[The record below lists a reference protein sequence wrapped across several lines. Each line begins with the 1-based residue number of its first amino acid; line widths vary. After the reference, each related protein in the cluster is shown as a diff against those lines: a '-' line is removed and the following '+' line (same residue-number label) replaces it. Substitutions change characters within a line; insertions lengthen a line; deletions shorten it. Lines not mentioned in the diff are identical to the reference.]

1 MLNLE
6 GLKIR
11 KVDATVLEEVVR
23 ENSKK
28 RKLQDINNL
37 KREIKRRELLI
48 TIKNMTKCIELGLLE
63 KIDNKYLVMFANTI
77 MEAKKELENL

>member
-37 KREIKRRELLI
+37 KKEIKRRSLLT
-48 TIKNMTKCIELGLLE
+48 TIKNMTKCIELGLVE

>member
-6 GLKIR
+6 GLEIR
-11 KVDATVLEEVVR
+11 KVDVAILEKVVK

-37 KREIKRRELLI
+37 KKEIKRRSLLT
-48 TIKNMTKCIELGLLE
+48 TIKNMTKCIELGLIE

>member
-1 MLNLE
+1 MINLE
-6 GLKIR
+6 GLKIT
-11 KVDATVLEEVVR
+11 KVDATVLEKVVK
-23 ENSKK
+23 ENSKR

-37 KREIKRRELLI
+37 KKEIKRRELLT
-48 TIKNMTKCIELGLLE
+48 TIKNMNKCIELGLLG